1 MSTTQAREEYI
12 KAQKMGLK
20 EIKEYVAAGKP
31 TNPAVLDDIL
41 PSAADDI
48 YKEVGLVEIPVS
60 RVVGTKSAGRI
71 TAFSPTF
78 LPLLGEDSEFGIKWR
93 NLCDAHMSDEGIRE
107 PILCYEYLGDSSV
120 ISPCRILRKP

>member
-1 MSTTQAREEYI
+1 MSTTQAREEYV

-20 EIKEYVAAGKP
+20 ELKECTAAGKP
-31 TNPAVLDDIL
+31 TNPAVLDELL

-71 TAFSPTF
+71 TAFSATF
-78 LPLLGEDSEFGIKWR
+78 LPLLNEDSEFGIKWR

-107 PILCYEYLGDSSV
+107 PILCYEYLGNFY
-120 ISPCRILRKP
+120 I